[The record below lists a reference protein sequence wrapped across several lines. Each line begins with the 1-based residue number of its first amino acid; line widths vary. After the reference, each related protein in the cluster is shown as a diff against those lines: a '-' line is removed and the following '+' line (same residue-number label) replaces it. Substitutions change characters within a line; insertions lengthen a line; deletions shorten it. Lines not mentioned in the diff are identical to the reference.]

1 MEDTKKTIE
10 IEITGRETGTSRM
23 VAASA
28 SAAQTIDGERGIMKG
43 TAPDMTNR
51 GKRPTTVI
59 VKERRNGKIPTVT
72 PTTDLGAKMAMTVRE
87 ARVLTLLGVDEVV
100 RIHEAAAGILLNAI
114 LLMEGRGETK
124 VGEREITS
132 PWTGERLR
140 KVDDDVKKRERWE
153 WCTTKMGEC
162 TILEVRRCCFL
173 TSCGESRLTKMIEE
187 EREKEERE
195 REQQSEERD
204 ADDPEAQ
211 IAAMMGFGGFNS
223 TKVNHLICTFQGR
236 KLTLRIEKGHWTKC
250 RGRCQCAQAK
260 DLETIHEQTWW
271 VQQAF
276 GQGKGLELLLYA
288 AVRFTDY
295 TLS

>member
-1 MEDTKKTIE
+1 MRGRVGLLREEWVEMGIDEVEDTKKTIE
-10 IEITGRETGTSRM
+10 IEITGRETGTSRT

-28 SAAQTIDGERGIMKG
+28 SAAQTIGGERGIMKG

-140 KVDDDVKKRERWE
+140 KVDDVVKKRERWE

-162 TILEVRRCCFL
+162 TILERKNEKRKSARGNNRARNVMPTIQRR
-173 TSCGESRLTKMIEE
+173 R
-187 EREKEERE
+187 
-195 REQQSEERD
+195 
-204 ADDPEAQ
+204 
-211 IAAMMGFGGFNS
+211 
-223 TKVNHLICTFQGR
+223 
-236 KLTLRIEKGHWTKC
+236 
-250 RGRCQCAQAK
+250 
-260 DLETIHEQTWW
+260 
-271 VQQAF
+271 
-276 GQGKGLELLLYA
+276 
-288 AVRFTDY
+288 
-295 TLS
+295 